1 MCKVGRGEADF
12 FLTQLLGDPGAIHL
26 HALGGV
32 GTAALFI
39 ELRLAEL
46 WVHVGAEELI
56 RAVRYVAL
64 LTRAA
69 GTCRNDVFSSPNY
82 Q

>member
-1 MCKVGRGEADF
+1 MYKIGRQGG
-12 FLTQLLGDPGAIHL
+12 FLTQLLGDPGTVNL
-26 HALGGV
+26 HALGRV

-46 WVHVGAEELI
+46 CVHVGAEELI
-56 RAVRYVAL
+56 RAVRHIAL
-64 LTRAA
+64 LTGAA
-69 GTCRNDVFSSPNY
+69 GTCRNAVVTSTNH